1 MTEVIYDELGSLELS
16 EVDRGERVEKIVDI
30 YETAD
35 AVRVQQP
42 STTAVNAH
50 RKTIETI
57 TQQTVRESS
66 RGSRLAA
73 VCLGLL
79 CVLLITIT
87 LLYIHQRD
95 ELLSSIRN
103 LTYERD
109 QLEIKYQNLIGERD
123 QLEISLQNMTG
134 KNFCFKEWKKN
145 SSSFYFFSIGLKN
158 WKDARQDCTD
168 RGADLVIINSVEEQE
183 FLIDQKRSMSFWI
196 GLTDAQK
203 ENDWKWVDEQL
214 LTDEYVFDLCKSCII
229 YTAQLID
236 LNVFFCEK

>member
-1 MTEVIYDELGSLELS
+1 M
-16 EVDRGERVEKIVDI
+16 K
-30 YETAD
+30 
-35 AVRVQQP
+35 
-42 STTAVNAH
+42 
-50 RKTIETI
+50 
-57 TQQTVRESS
+57 
-66 RGSRLAA
+66 
-73 VCLGLL
+73 
-79 CVLLITIT
+79 
-87 LLYIHQRD
+87 
-95 ELLSSIRN
+95 
-103 LTYERD
+103 
-109 QLEIKYQNLIGERD
+109 
-123 QLEISLQNMTG
+123 EISLQNMTR

-158 WKDARQDCTD
+158 WKHARQDCTD
-168 RGADLVIINSVEEQE
+168 RGADLVSINSVEEQE